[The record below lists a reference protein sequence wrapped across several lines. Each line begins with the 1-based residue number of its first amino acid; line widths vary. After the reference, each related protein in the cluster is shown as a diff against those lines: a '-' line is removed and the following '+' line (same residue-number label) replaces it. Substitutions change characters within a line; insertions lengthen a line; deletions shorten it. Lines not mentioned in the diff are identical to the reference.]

1 MRVVDRSGLILDIF
15 AQRARTKEGRLQVQ
29 LAQYEYLLPRLTG
42 MWTHLKRQAG
52 TSAPIGTRGPGE
64 TQLETDRRHIRRIIQ
79 NLQADLEQVRRVR
92 STQRRRREKNAMPMV
107 ALVGYTNAGKSTV
120 LNRLTRSDIPAN
132 DRLFDT
138 LDTTTRRLWLPELQR
153 EILLSDT
160 VGFIRKLPTNLI
172 EAFKATLEEL
182 RYADLLLH
190 VIDVSAPDW
199 EEQAKVTDALIRE
212 LGASATPVLRIYN
225 KCDAIPALTE
235 LPHTRRRVHF
245 RAHRRGRGHAAR
257 THHGGAEAMTPYR
270 TAAGYGEAEYEDKRS
285 RFIGHIK
292 PVTSENEAKAF
303 IDEMRRTYADATHN
317 VFAYVLREGN
327 ILRWSDDGE
336 PGGTSG
342 QPTLAVLQGAGLTDV
357 CCVTTRYFGGTL
369 LGSGGLVRAYS
380 AAARAALREAGTA
393 VMRPWRRGS
402 FACSYARYERLRRL
416 LEERGARVEETLFG
430 AEVEIVFSAP
440 EMQSESFVTLLRDAT
455 AGEAEVRLG
464 ESVFRPE
471 REEE

>member
-1 MRVVDRSGLILDIF
+1 
-15 AQRARTKEGRLQVQ
+15 
-29 LAQYEYLLPRLTG
+29 
-42 MWTHLKRQAG
+42 
-52 TSAPIGTRGPGE
+52 
-64 TQLETDRRHIRRIIQ
+64 
-79 NLQADLEQVRRVR
+79 
-92 STQRRRREKNAMPMV
+92 
-107 ALVGYTNAGKSTV
+107 
-120 LNRLTRSDIPAN
+120 
-132 DRLFDT
+132 
-138 LDTTTRRLWLPELQR
+138 
-153 EILLSDT
+153 
-160 VGFIRKLPTNLI
+160 
-172 EAFKATLEEL
+172 
-182 RYADLLLH
+182 
-190 VIDVSAPDW
+190 
-199 EEQAKVTDALIRE
+199 
-212 LGASATPVLRIYN
+212 
-225 KCDAIPALTE
+225 
-235 LPHTRRRVHF
+235 
-245 RAHRRGRGHAAR
+245 
-257 THHGGAEAMTPYR
+257 MTPYR

-327 ILRWSDDGE
+327 ILRWSDDG
-336 PGGTSG
+336 
-342 QPTLAVLQGAGLTDV
+342 
-357 CCVTTRYFGGTL
+357 CVTTRYFGGTL

-416 LEERGARVEETLFG
+416 LEEHGARVEETLFG

-440 EMQSESFVTLLRDAT
+440 ETQSESFVTLLRDAT